1 MKAPST
7 PHPRSVIEIPAVS
20 APHQGASYN
29 PPAEAH
35 QDLLRA
41 AHEVEEEES
50 KDADRGRD
58 VHERMTRARQLGDV
72 IQEGLPPGMSLH
84 EVEEEEKE
92 EETATPLVKPAPS
105 RKTKQQRKRAQRA
118 LEEVTPIMVI
128 PEIGS
133 A

>member
-1 MKAPST
+1 MKAPSV

-20 APHQGASYN
+20 TPHQGTSYN

-50 KDADRGRD
+50 KDADKGRD
-58 VHERMTRARQLGDV
+58 IHEKMTQARQLGSV
-72 IQEGLPPGMSLH
+72 IQEGLPPGMTLH
-84 EVEEEEKE
+84 EVEEEEE
-92 EETATPLVKPAPS
+92 EETIIPLVKPAPG

-118 LEEVTPIMVI
+118 LEEVTPIVVI
-128 PEIGS
+128 LEIGPG
-133 A
+133 

>member
-1 MKAPST
+1 M
-7 PHPRSVIEIPAVS
+7 IEIPAVS
-20 APHQGASYN
+20 TPHQGASYN

-50 KDADRGRD
+50 KDADKGRD
-58 VHERMTRARQLGDV
+58 VHERVTRTRQLGDV

-84 EVEEEEKE
+84 EVEEEEE
-92 EETATPLVKPAPS
+92 EETVTPLVKSPPS
-105 RKTKQQRKRAQRA
+105 RKTKQQRRRAQRA
-118 LEEVTPIMVI
+118 LEEVTPIVVI

-133 A
+133 G

>member
-1 MKAPST
+1 M
-7 PHPRSVIEIPAVS
+7 IEIPAIS

-35 QDLLRA
+35 QDLLRV

-50 KDADRGRD
+50 KDADKGRD

-84 EVEEEEKE
+84 EVEEEEE
-92 EETATPLVKPAPS
+92 EMVTPLVKPAPG
-105 RKTKQQRKRAQRA
+105 RKTKQQRKRAQRV
-118 LEEVTPIMVI
+118 LEEVTSIVVI
-128 PEIGS
+128 PKIGS
-133 A
+133 G